1 MVKPEKFDHL
11 HLVYHFAVPLNA
23 FFIIKDFSKSIS
35 LVLSRM
41 HLSHIFP
48 YHTIIKRSSI
58 QVLVSSWVTIQRLSG
73 TLRSL
78 IVRSV
83 LPGNMIIGREMSP
96 HAAIFRTTG
105 KCFFSQPDVLIVT
118 NLKPF

>member
-23 FFIIKDFSKSIS
+23 FIIIKDFSKSIS
-35 LVLSRM
+35 FVLSRM

-78 IVRSV
+78 IMRSV
-83 LPGNMIIGREMSP
+83 LPGNMIIGPEMSP

-105 KCFFSQPDVLIVT
+105 TCFFSQPDVLIV
-118 NLKPF
+118 NNFEPF